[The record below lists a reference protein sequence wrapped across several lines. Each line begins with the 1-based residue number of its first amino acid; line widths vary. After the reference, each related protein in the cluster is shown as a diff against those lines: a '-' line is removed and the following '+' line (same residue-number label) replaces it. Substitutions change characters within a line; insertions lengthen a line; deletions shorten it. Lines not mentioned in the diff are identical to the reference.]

1 MATTEV
7 IDFKDALAKKAE
19 ADAQNAASIDTDKLT
34 DQERILLNTEQ
45 DIPENI
51 SMVFQVPEYIDRMS
65 VVIQQT
71 IHHIFPNATPEQLE
85 EVKNR
90 VAHPV
95 RNLLAD
101 IAYYNHAAV
110 HRGLEH
116 VRKEHVLQPPTRY
129 TLDFSICAVQS
140 LLNGVIPGHYEHIC
154 LTNSGENLEEW
165 TRDIPDPK
173 DIPVDGIPAR
183 FIIHNQIYTGKL
195 CFFSYLSENGDSHVI
210 SDIITFWAN
219 ELQGFVHT
227 FRIGYWQE
235 IDPLTGKFKPA
246 PVVEAA
252 EPTTAEDEGVKVEL
266 AAEGLA
272 DETVKETQPE
282 LVAEGQ
288 QDETVRVSD
297 PADVDSEQTT

>member
-1 MATTEV
+1 MSTTEV
-7 IDFKDALAKKAE
+7 INMKDALAQKAE
-19 ADAQNAASIDTDKLT
+19 QEAQASAAIDSAKLT
-34 DQERILLNTEQ
+34 DQDKILLNTEQ

-51 SMVFQVPEYIDRMS
+51 SMQFQVPEYIERMA
-65 VVIQQT
+65 VIIQQT
-71 IHHIFPNATPEQLE
+71 VHHIFPDATPEQLE

-90 VAHPV
+90 VSVPV

-129 TLDFSICAVQS
+129 TLDFSITAVQA

-165 TRDIPDPK
+165 TRDITDPK
-173 DIPVDGIPAR
+173 DIPVEGIPAR

-210 SDIITFWAN
+210 SDIVTFWAN
-219 ELQGFVHT
+219 ELGGFVHT
-227 FRIGYWQE
+227 HRIGYWQE

-246 PVVEAA
+246 PATEASEEA
-252 EPTTAEDEGVKVEL
+252 TAEGEDEPVATVEGSPVNV
-266 AAEGLA
+266 E
-272 DETVKETQPE
+272 
-282 LVAEGQ
+282 
-288 QDETVRVSD
+288 
-297 PADVDSEQTT
+297 SEQT